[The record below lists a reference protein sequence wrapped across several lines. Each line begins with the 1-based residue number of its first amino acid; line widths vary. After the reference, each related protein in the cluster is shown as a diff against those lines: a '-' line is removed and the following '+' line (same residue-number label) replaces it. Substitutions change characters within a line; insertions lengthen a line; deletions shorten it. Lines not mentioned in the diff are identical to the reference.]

1 MSKKNFSRAFIA
13 GQYQSLSAKTNVERL
28 KFTVAGIK
36 NGRFYD
42 HVGTDYGLFDE
53 DAPDAIFISDKDVA
67 MTRITGAKIDSI
79 TKKVESYFTAYYSE
93 EDVEAEE
100 VDDEIEEAEVEEV
113 EEVEEEESQEQPE
126 IDVDAVEKAAK
137 KAIKKGDFKK
147 AQKLIDKLDGKAAKK
162 MQKKL
167 DKAQ

>member
-53 DAPDAIFISDKDVA
+53 DAPDAIFISDKDVT

-79 TKKVESYFTAYYSE
+79 TKKVESYFTAYYS
-93 EDVEAEE
+93 DE
-100 VDDEIEEAEVEEV
+100 VDEVDEVADSTSND
-113 EEVEEEESQEQPE
+113 EEELEDEDYDDSSSN
-126 IDVDAVEKAAK
+126 KAA
-137 KAIKKGDFKK
+137 
-147 AQKLIDKLDGKAAKK
+147 
-162 MQKKL
+162 
-167 DKAQ
+167 

>member
-53 DAPDAIFISDKDVA
+53 DAPDAIFISDKDVT

-79 TKKVESYFTAYYSE
+79 TKKVESYFTAYYSDE
-93 EDVEAEE
+93 VDEVDEVAEE
-100 VDDEIEEAEVEEV
+100 PQEEH
-113 EEVEEEESQEQPE
+113 E